1 MGNIA
6 KSPCTGKERFGVVIG
21 VTGRICAACALHAAL
36 AKGHTFEA

>member
-6 KSPCTGKERFGVVIG
+6 KSPCTGKERFGVAG
-21 VTGRICAACALHAAL
+21 GICAACALHAGL